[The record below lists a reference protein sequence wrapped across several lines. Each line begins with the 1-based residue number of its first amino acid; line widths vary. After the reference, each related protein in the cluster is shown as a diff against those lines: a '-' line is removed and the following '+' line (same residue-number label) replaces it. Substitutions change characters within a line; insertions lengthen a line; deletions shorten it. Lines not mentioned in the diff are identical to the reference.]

1 MEKYS
6 TSSKGEFERDP
17 YMITS
22 SFKLQRDM
30 IEVAGLID
38 ELPSSRRDRPTYPSL
53 DEKKPQLPI
62 GSRPAARAR
71 RDLEAFVRRFS
82 FALFGALS
90 LLAPMVLMV
99 LTGGIL
105 ATLLTV
111 CIAVL
116 LFAFVVS
123 LWGED
128 ESPATILAIVAS
140 YTAVLVVFVGT
151 SGSAVS

>member
-6 TSSKGEFERDP
+6 ASSKGEFESDP
-17 YMITS
+17 YLINS

-30 IEVAGLID
+30 IEAVGLME
-38 ELPSSRRDRPTYPSL
+38 ELPSTRRDRPSYSSL

-71 RDLEAFVRRFS
+71 RDLEAFVKRFS

-90 LLAPMVLMV
+90 LLAPMILMV
-99 LTGGIL
+99 LTGGTL
-105 ATLLTV
+105 LTLLTV

-128 ESPATILAIVAS
+128 ESPATILAIVAT

-151 SGSAVS
+151 SASAVS